1 MNDEARQ
8 SDPPG
13 SPVVRMRGVNF
24 GYEREPVLENVT
36 LDVEQGTFA
45 SIVGPNGGGKSTLL
59 KLWLGL
65 LSPQCGSIE
74 VLGRAPVA
82 ARRQI
87 GYLPQHVEL
96 DSRFPVTVKDV
107 VLTGRLGH
115 LHPLGPFRR
124 ADRTRAEQ
132 ALESV
137 RMQDLARRPF
147 SDLSGGQRQRVL
159 IARALAGDPRIL
171 LLDEPAASLDPALQ
185 DALYDLLDA
194 LTPRLTVIVVSHDVG
209 FVSRHVDYAICVN
222 RRVAVHET
230 SAISGDLAKMLF
242 TTPGAR
248 LVHHDHG
255 PGGRREEK
263 GRARDR

>member
-1 MNDEARQ
+1 MRDDTQQAGAAGV
-8 SDPPG
+8 PAI
-13 SPVVRMRGVNF
+13 RMRGVSF

-65 LSPQCGSIE
+65 LGPRRGSIE
-74 VLGRAPVA
+74 VLGRSPVA
-82 ARRQI
+82 ARQQI
-87 GYLPQHVEL
+87 GYLPQHVEF

-107 VLTGRLGH
+107 VLTGRLRH
-115 LHPLGPFRR
+115 MHPLGPFRR
-124 ADRTRAEQ
+124 EDQSRAEQ

-137 RMQDLARRPF
+137 RMHDLARRPF
-147 SDLSGGQRQRVL
+147 SELSGGQRQRAL

-185 DALYDLLDA
+185 DALYDLLDD

-209 FVSRHVDYAICVN
+209 FVSRHVDHAICVN
-222 RRVAVHET
+222 RRVALHET
-230 SAISGDLAKMLF
+230 SAISGDLAKILF

-255 PGGRREEK
+255 PGGRREET
-263 GRARDR
+263 GGPA